1 MIPRLLAL
9 SLLLPVLAGVARA
22 ADTARG
28 DEAMVRL
35 CRGELEQRLFGGG
48 AHGDAFVTAQEIQHQ
63 PDRTVIRLSL
73 ASGEGRTLAGSC
85 IFRDGKLFDVK

>member
-9 SLLLPVLAGVARA
+9 SLLLLPLGLARA
-22 ADTARG
+22 ADTAKG
-28 DEAMVRL
+28 DEAMARL

-48 AHGDAFVTAQEIQHQ
+48 AHGEAFVTAQEIQHQ
-63 PDRTVIRLSL
+63 TDRTVIRLSL
-73 ASGEGRTLAGSC
+73 ASGEGRNVAGSC